1 MKDCVSVFKDII
13 ENMPKSETSFAMAKE
28 ALLKRLA
35 TVRTS
40 REWVLNSYFN
50 AQDMGHDHDIDADVY
65 NKVQDMTLDDL
76 VDFQKENVKGRT
88 YRYLILGD
96 SKELDMDF
104 LKSLGEVHEVS
115 TETIFGY

>member
-1 MKDCVSVFKDII
+1 
-13 ENMPKSETSFAMAKE
+13 
-28 ALLKRLA
+28 
-35 TVRTS
+35 
-40 REWVLNSYFN
+40 
-50 AQDMGHDHDIDADVY
+50 
-65 NKVQDMTLDDL
+65 MTLDDL
-76 VDFQKENVKGRT
+76 VDFQKKNVKGRT